1 LLCNCSHFSIA
12 TDLVSSI
19 TYFLFSLFS
28 SDLDIRSMGLL
39 GDVVNQVVNSVPIV
53 GHIKGMVHYAC
64 GDTERGDAAVR
75 SATRTTVVLGAGVAG
90 AFAGPAGAVAAATA
104 AGAAADLTFYA
115 NGEPQ
120 LHGIARVIK
129 TPRKSLS
136 WLAAGINVL
145 GDGCLGVSLG
155 VSAGLGV
162 IGLNG
167 SVLEEQ
173 LTNVAMNGA
182 FLAWTTF
189 NSARTGMYIRL
200 DSNVSF
206 AII

>member
-1 LLCNCSHFSIA
+1 
-12 TDLVSSI
+12 
-19 TYFLFSLFS
+19 
-28 SDLDIRSMGLL
+28 
-39 GDVVNQVVNSVPIV
+39 
-53 GHIKGMVHYAC
+53 
-64 GDTERGDAAVR
+64 
-75 SATRTTVVLGAGVAG
+75 
-90 AFAGPAGAVAAATA
+90 
-104 AGAAADLTFYA
+104 
-115 NGEPQ
+115 

-145 GDGCLGVSLG
+145 GDGCLGI
-155 VSAGLGV
+155 SAGLGV

-167 SVLEEQ
+167 SVLKEQ

-189 NSARTGMYIRL
+189 NSAGTGMYIRL

-206 AII
+206 AYISSNNLV